1 MWATCNAGITACRP
15 RWWWYC
21 ATLVWSARADHYVPW
36 SKDQKGAI
44 CVEARY
50 TVTEGTWNYENH
62 IVD

>member
-1 MWATCNAGITACRP
+1 
-15 RWWWYC
+15 
-21 ATLVWSARADHYVPW
+21 VPW

-50 TVTEGTWNYENH
+50 TLTEGTWNYENH